1 MNGAR
6 VPTGLISM
14 ARKGEGRSRHDD
26 VLEQRLAAIV
36 EYCEDAII
44 SVSLEGRVA
53 SWNKGAESLFGYA
66 PDEILGQHIT
76 RIIPPDRHIEEDRI
90 LASVRAGRNVPPFDT
105 RRVRKD
111 GVTIDVSLTVSP
123 VKDENGRVIAASKV
137 ARDITLR
144 KRQDEVRRR
153 LVECCQLVGRHFFNG
168 AVKALAETL
177 GVRWVLLC
185 ELVPSDPS
193 RARTVA
199 AWTDGEL
206 QPNFEYDLAGTPCA
220 NVLGDCA
227 CYYPNS
233 VAQLFPEDT
242 LLSEMGADS
251 YLGVPL
257 RASDGRTLGLLA
269 ILHDAP
275 ISELLQPEETLMLF
289 AARAASELER
299 AAAASLSERLGRI
312 IEDAASETFVFDAE
326 TLKFLL
332 VNRGAREN
340 LGYSMQELEELTPVD
355 IKPALSARDFE
366 QLVSPLR
373 SGETTFINF
382 KTIHRRKD
390 GTDYDV
396 DVRLQLLRDGER
408 PVFYAAIEDITERE
422 AAARALG
429 DVSRRLDTILNNTT
443 MAVFLMDDRQECI
456 YMNEAA
462 ERLTG
467 YSFAE
472 VSGRPLHDVIH
483 HTHPDGRHFPISE
496 CEIDRALPQDNQVQG
511 ETMFVRRDGSFYP
524 VAFAASP
531 IRDEHGT
538 PVGTV
543 IEARDIEEE
552 VRARE
557 AIQNFSAA
565 LQSRV
570 AEEIAERESIEAQLR
585 QAQKMEAIG
594 KLTGGVAHD
603 FNNLLQVIGG
613 NIQLLARD
621 IVGNPRAEQR
631 AENALASV
639 SRAAKLAAQLLAFS
653 RKQPLAPRVVSLAR
667 LIRNLDEMLRR
678 TLGEGVEVETV
689 ASAGL
694 WNTFIDEAQVENA
707 ILNLAINARDAM
719 DGHGKLIIEAG
730 NAVLDDRYV
739 RRHPDV
745 KPGEYVMLAVSDT
758 GCGIPPDLI
767 HRVFEPFFTTKP
779 VGSGTG
785 LGLSTVYGL
794 IKQSGG
800 HIQIYSEVNQG
811 TTVRMYLPR
820 CVDQEQVLAPEPLG
834 GVSGGTETVLVV
846 EDDDDVRATAVELL
860 SELGYNVLR
869 AKDAASGLA
878 IIDSGIP
885 IDMLFTDVVMPGP
898 LQSRDLARRAQERL
912 PGIAILFTSG
922 YTENAIVHGG
932 RLDEGVE
939 LLSKPY
945 THEALARRVRQCLDG
960 AAAHTPKE
968 P

>member
-1 MNGAR
+1 
-6 VPTGLISM
+6 M

>member
-355 IKPALSARDFE
+355 IKPALSAQDFE

-472 VSGRPLHDVIH
+472 VSGRPLHNVIH

-820 CVDQEQVLAPEPLG
+820 CADQEQVLAPEPLG

>member
-1 MNGAR
+1 
-6 VPTGLISM
+6 M
-14 ARKGEGRSRHDD
+14 ARKGEGCSRHDD

-220 NVLGDCA
+220 NVLGDRA

-355 IKPALSARDFE
+355 IKPALSAQDFE